1 MDALSIAKA
10 ITRAV
15 LVTLVLA
22 VIGFSLLLAPQI
34 DGAQILFA
42 LGKGL
47 LTLLFGWIFV
57 LILSDTMVKSIA
69 SSALEA
75 RATRK
80 EGGMIYHFLK
90 PDPGELLEADGVTP
104 VKAAPEKTK
113 AAPAGAES
121 QA

>member
-22 VIGFSLLLAPQI
+22 VIGFSLLLAPTI
-34 DGAQILFA
+34 DGTQIAVA

-47 LTLLFGWIFV
+47 LTLLFGWIFI
-57 LILSDTMVKSIA
+57 LILSDTMVRSIA

-80 EGGMIYHFLK
+80 DGGMIFHFLK
-90 PDPGELLEADGVTP
+90 PDPGELLEADGHTP
-104 VKAAPEKTK
+104 VKVAPERPK
-113 AAPAGAES
+113 AAEAAASEG
-121 QA
+121 

>member
-15 LVTLVLA
+15 LMTLVLA
-22 VIGFSLLLAPQI
+22 VIGFSLLLAPTI
-34 DGAQILFA
+34 DGTQIAFA
-42 LGKGL
+42 LGKGF
-47 LTLLFGWIFV
+47 LTLLFGWIFI

-69 SSALEA
+69 SSALES

-80 EGGMIYHFLK
+80 DGGMIYHFLK
-90 PDPGELLEADGVTP
+90 PDPGELLEADGRTP
-104 VKAAPEKTK
+104 VKVAPEKPK
-113 AAPAGAES
+113 AAAAEAEA

>member
-1 MDALSIAKA
+1 MDALSIAKT

-22 VIGFSLLLAPQI
+22 VIAFSLLLAPRL
-34 DGAQILFA
+34 DAAQILLA

-47 LTLLFGWIFV
+47 LTFLFGWIFI

-75 RATRK
+75 RASRK
-80 EGGMIYHFLK
+80 DGGMLFHFLK
-90 PDPGELLEADGVTP
+90 PEPGEIAEDGKNARV
-104 VKAAPEKTK
+104 AGKTK
-113 AAPAGAES
+113 E
-121 QA
+121 

>member
-22 VIGFSLLLAPQI
+22 VIGFSLLLAPRI
-34 DGAQILFA
+34 DGNVILFA

-47 LTLLFGWIFV
+47 LTWLFGEIFI
-57 LILSDTMVKSIA
+57 LILTDTLVKSIA
-69 SSALEA
+69 YSALEA
-75 RATRK
+75 RVSRK
-80 EGGMIYHFLK
+80 DGGMLYHFLR
-90 PDPGELLEADGVTP
+90 PDPGELLEADGKTP
-104 VKAAPEKTK
+104 AKD
-113 AAPAGAES
+113 APAGPKRAAAAES